1 MELLVLPLYKN
12 KLVLQVVGGNC
23 MANKS
28 TLKLDPVETTRASV
42 VIYEQIKEKILNGEL
57 KPGDYLPSER
67 NMMEMLQRSRPTIRE
82 ALRMLEQSG
91 FIKTTIGTAG
101 PVVQEY
107 KLNNLAVPMEN
118 ILKINDVSN
127 YEVFEYRKECERF
140 VVAWAAK
147 RRSEE
152 DLLKMQQILDETEKC
167 ISEKHYDMVLEYD
180 LKFHEAIY
188 KASKNRVAEILNSI
202 THDIT
207 ENSIEIVLNNASEKE
222 KQSLCKK
229 ILKAHIAIYDSI
241 KSKDEKV
248 SKEAITQHLE
258 SFSKDYQ
265 AYK

>member
-1 MELLVLPLYKN
+1 
-12 KLVLQVVGGNC
+12 

-28 TLKLDPVETTRASV
+28 TLSLQPVETTRASV
-42 VIYEQIKEKILNGEL
+42 TIYEQIKEKILNGEL

-140 VVAWAAK
+140 VAAWAAS
-147 RRSEE
+147 RRSKE
-152 DLLKMQQILDETEKC
+152 DLENMEEILNETEKC
-167 ISEKHYDMVLEYD
+167 INEKRFDQVLEYD

-207 ENSIEIVLNNASEKE
+207 ESSIEHVLKNADDKE
-222 KQSLCKK
+222 KASMTKK
-229 ILKAHIAIYDSI
+229 ILKAHVSI
-241 KSKDEKV
+241 FETIRDKDEKAA
-248 SKEAITQHLE
+248 KAAITSHLE
-258 SFSKDYQ
+258 AFSKDY
-265 AYK
+265 KKSI